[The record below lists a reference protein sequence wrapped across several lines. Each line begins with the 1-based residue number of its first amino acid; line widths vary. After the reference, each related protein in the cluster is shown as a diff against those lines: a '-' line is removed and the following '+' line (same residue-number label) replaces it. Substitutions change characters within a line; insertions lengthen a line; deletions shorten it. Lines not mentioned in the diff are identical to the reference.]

1 MRKATAVLATSLVLV
16 AAACSRNVEGAS
28 GPAPAAATVFD
39 PSGMYDFL
47 AEVGIQARTGTLEIE
62 RVPTTG
68 FRGEAWLE
76 GEGQPAI
83 VQSGTVTDHH
93 VVLNA
98 SVGGNIQV
106 KFELDFAGAGFS
118 GVIIADGDT
127 VGVTGTRR
135 PS

>member
-1 MRKATAVLATSLVLV
+1 MRKATAVLATSLLLV
-16 AAACSRNVEGAS
+16 AAACSRNVEEAS
-28 GPAPAAATVFD
+28 DPAPAAATEFD

-47 AEVGIQARTGTLEIE
+47 AEVGIVARTGTLEIE
-62 RVPTTG
+62 RAPTTG

-83 VQSGTVTDHH
+83 IESGTVTDRH

-98 SVGGNIQV
+98 TVGGGTRL

-118 GVIIADGDT
+118 GVVSAGGDT
-127 VGVTGTRR
+127 IAVTGTRR